1 MNLNYRLHSKKFAFR
16 SFESLLN
23 IVTDNCPPG
32 YMKWFVIKYLNSLW
46 KKIWRSK
53 TIIYV
58 WHRRSLFGFVW
69 FLRVFK
75 ICINKNVIKYNWTC
89 FFRNL
94 IRTQLTA
101 MFISS
106 MAVRLWQIYYSWPGF
121 MFHYNCILSVNYRPS
136 DSFFPILRAALPPI
150 KLNTQ
155 LSPEAPTIQ
164 ILSFNKSSS
173 ESYLVFTVLTPEM
186 WRRSRNWTI
195 KT

>member
-1 MNLNYRLHSKKFAFR
+1 MKENLTFQ
-16 SFESLLN
+16 
-23 IVTDNCPPG
+23 DNHICLA
-32 YMKWFVIKYLNSLW
+32 W
-46 KKIWRSK
+46 
-53 TIIYV
+53 
-58 WHRRSLFGFVW
+58 RSLFGFVW

>member
-1 MNLNYRLHSKKFAFR
+1 MFGIDDHCL
-16 SFESLLN
+16 
-23 IVTDNCPPG
+23 G
-32 YMKWFVIKYLNSLW
+32 
-46 KKIWRSK
+46 
-53 TIIYV
+53 
-58 WHRRSLFGFVW
+58 LFGFW
-69 FLRVFK
+69 GFSKFAL
-75 ICINKNVIKYNWTC
+75 IKMSSNTIEHV

-94 IRTQLTA
+94 ILTQLTA